1 MRKLFH
7 GISKMWGVAAERG
20 SYRCGA
26 EMGEV
31 EAFTSAWMLVEDG
44 RIVGLGGAEGS
55 YGEVVGA
62 MGEDEIL
69 ECIDL
74 GGVEVLPGLVDS
86 HTHIVFAA
94 PRHEEFEMRL
104 RGESYEAIA
113 AAGGGILNSARKL
126 QVMSE
131 DDLYAAAAD
140 RLKVMI
146 AHGTTTVEIKSGYG
160 LTTESE
166 LKMLRVVKRLK
177 QDFDILIKA
186 TFLGAHGIPMEFKG
200 EPDKYVDLVITD
212 MLPKVVAE
220 GLADHIDVFCDR
232 GFFTVEQTDRILK
245 AAAAMGLPSKIHANE
260 LGLTGGVQ
268 VAVANGSWSADH
280 LEHCSELEIDLLRS
294 SLELEYGGTV
304 PVGLPGTSYFLGIPY
319 APGRALIDAGLPF
332 AMATDFNP
340 GSSPIAS
347 LQMVWALGCTQQ
359 KLLPAEAFYAVT
371 EEYQQPRVLQLLN
384 ENLERMEREQA
395 AALAESTDIRHVADP
410 GVCALHL
417 ALLPNRPV
425 KKRHRHQLRALVYQ
439 LVEEGP
445 EKLTPAEKRN
455 LISDPETLVRLHT
468 MSWGGREEVQP

>member
-20 SYRCGA
+20 RYRCGA

-55 YGEVVGA
+55 YGEDVGA

-69 ECIDL
+69 ERIDL
-74 GGVEVLPGLVDS
+74 GG
-86 HTHIVFAA
+86 A

-280 LEHCSELEIDLLRS
+280 LEHCSEVEIDLLRS

-371 EEYQQPRVLQLLN
+371 CN
-384 ENLERMEREQA
+384 A
-395 AALAESTDIRHVADP
+395 A
-410 GVCALHL
+410 
-417 ALLPNRPV
+417 
-425 KKRHRHQLRALVYQ
+425 RALRCEKEVGARGAGPRANIIKAIPYFVAQ
-439 LVEEGP
+439 NHCDRVFVNGEEFLL
-445 EKLTPAEKRN
+445 K
-455 LISDPETLVRLHT
+455 
-468 MSWGGREEVQP
+468 